1 MRDHQQYMTEVA
13 PQLKQRFCVPIE
25 HIQVIH
31 NWSETPVEQ
40 FYQAVESFANDLLKI
55 KV

>member
-1 MRDHQQYMTEVA
+1 MTEVA
-13 PQLKQRFCVPIE
+13 LQLKQRFGVPIE

-31 NWSETPVEQ
+31 NGPEISVQQ